1 MFLLVKR
8 SFEFIIKLFNV
19 IFLILLRMIHCLV
32 VPYVGGKVLCAFL
45 KLVMFVW
52 HTCVMTSFHV
62 L

>member
-32 VPYVGGKVLCAFL
+32 VPYVGGKVLCAF
-45 KLVMFVW
+45 
-52 HTCVMTSFHV
+52 
-62 L
+62 